1 MDLKAEVVLKNIRKE
16 IKKIRDRNRKMKNH
30 PYAENTMVMIGLM
43 KAVEIVEE
51 LRNEEMERLID
62 WREEQKRLFPIES
75 QNK

>member
-16 IKKIRDRNRKMKNH
+16 IKKIRDRDRKIKNR

-51 LRNEEMERLID
+51 LRNEEMEKLID
-62 WREEQKRLFPIES
+62 WRAERKRIVS
-75 QNK
+75 N

>member
-16 IKKIRDRNRKMKNH
+16 IKKIRDRNRKIKNR

-51 LRNEEMERLID
+51 LRNEEMEKLID
-62 WREEQKRLFPIES
+62 WRAERKRIVS
-75 QNK
+75 N